1 MKTKLANYFMWVT
14 AASLLAMTL
23 ICASCS
29 KGASKGNIQ
38 AEVQVAAIDN
48 EHPLL
53 KASKNT
59 PGVLSKYE
67 ALIYDQEEARR
78 EEEERLELEAQERA
92 VQLAISQ
99 SLDELLTLDPDKDSR
114 RVKQITRDLL
124 GIGDKAFEAV
134 RTMLSE
140 DRPTRDKILLLG
152 VLGSFKR
159 QDVGDEL
166 YKYALSKDAK
176 LRAAA
181 LTKLK
186 DAPVREDIV
195 SKALDNVSFVASPDN
210 PVSNDENLS
219 NIAVIALGGDRSIDK
234 LTDIIRTSDN
244 PELKK
249 GAIDALGQIG
259 TDAAKSA
266 LYDALANVDDN
277 MKILAAQAL
286 GKQKQEDI
294 VTKFGEILIDQESTP
309 GMRLAAVEGL
319 GADNSGLARALLY
332 SLLKDV
338 RQPMEVHQSA
348 VNALLRGQGQDAVP
362 REVAIAYVN
371 LFGTT
376 PIEYLPQMLQP
387 LVATGG
393 DVAADMLAS
402 RYLDFNQLKRIHT
415 IRTIGRIHTDH
426 AFEILFNTIYQEK
439 DASLRQEIL
448 TSMKSFTGER
458 FTAAMTPVLRWMVA
472 SSENKQERLTA
483 LRYLGDLVP
492 SEAASLAGQQL
503 TSQDKDSVIT
513 SIDIIKKIG
522 DSKDKNILLSFK
534 LMDATGEYGTLIDDA
549 VTAIEARENK

>member
-1 MKTKLANYFMWVT
+1 MV
-14 AASLLAMTL
+14 L

-29 KGASKGNIQ
+29 KGASKGSVQ
-38 AEVQVAAIDN
+38 ADTQATTADN

-53 KASKNT
+53 KASKKT
-59 PGVLSKYE
+59 PGVLSRYE
-67 ALIYDQEEARR
+67 ALINEQEEARH
-78 EEEERLELEAQERA
+78 EDEERQQIEAQDRA

-99 SLDELLTLDPDKDSR
+99 SLDELLTLDPDKDAR
-114 RVKQITRDLL
+114 RVKQITKDLV

-166 YKYALSKDAK
+166 YKYALSKDVK
-176 LRAAA
+176 LREAA

-195 SKALDNVSFVASPDN
+195 SKALDNVSQVASPDK
-210 PVSNDENLS
+210 PISNDEKLS

-259 TDAAKSA
+259 TDSAKSA
-266 LYDALANVDDN
+266 LYDALANGDDN
-277 MKILAAQAL
+277 MKVLAAQAL

-294 VTKFGEILIDQESTP
+294 VTRFGEILIDQESTP

-338 RQPMEVHQSA
+338 KQPMEVHQSA
-348 VNALLRGQGQDAVP
+348 VNALLRGQGKDTVP

-393 DVAADMLAS
+393 DAAADMLAS

-439 DASLRQEIL
+439 DAGLRQEIL

-458 FTAAMTPVLRWMVA
+458 FTTAMTPVLRWMVA

-483 LRYLGDLVP
+483 LRYLGDLAP
-492 SEAASLAGQQL
+492 SEAASLAEQQL
-503 TSQDKDSVIT
+503 TSQDKDAIIT
-513 SIDIIKKIG
+513 SIDIIKKRG

-534 LMDATGEYGTLIDDA
+534 LMDATGEYGTLVDDA